1 MDAPVQ
7 GSSRSCT
14 TRCWC
19 RVWFQRQSSD
29 KAVKSFWRRS
39 LKVEQPTSQGYGAV
53 STLIRGLAT
62 LIGEGPTH
70 ERTSRYHR
78 RRSDK
83 PAEAFAIA
91 LRRAQAEF
99 LEMPGLQLT
108 EAQAVRL
115 WSFDSA
121 LCSAVLTAL
130 VESRF
135 LVRTRNASFS
145 RACLDPRQV
154 VRSGFH

>member
-1 MDAPVQ
+1 MEE
-7 GSSRSCT
+7 R
-14 TRCWC
+14 
-19 RVWFQRQSSD
+19 
-29 KAVKSFWRRS
+29 AV
-39 LKVEQPTSQGYGAV
+39 
-53 STLIRGLAT
+53 AT
-62 LIGEGPTH
+62 IAGGG
-70 ERTSRYHR
+70 
-78 RRSDK
+78 DG
-83 PAEAFAIA
+83 PAEAFASA

-108 EAQAVRL
+108 EAQAARL

-145 RACLDPRQV
+145 RA
-154 VRSGFH
+154 